1 MTPGI
6 HGIWLADEGVSGAVP
21 PKSRERFKATLA
33 LLEAGESKA
42 LIFTK
47 VDHASRCT
55 EDFPPA
61 ASV

>member
-1 MTPGI
+1 MTEYP
-6 HGIWLADEGVSGAVP
+6 VP
-21 PKSRERFKATLA
+21 RRQSREKRFKAALA